1 MTTVGTLGRLTSLG
15 TRPPGIPGTARST
28 PPFTG
33 VTTPGIT
40 ADGTTLG
47 IIVLSTTTV
56 GMIRGT
62 TALTTM
68 VGMADGTTLGSMIPG
83 IMILGIMI
91 LGIMEDGTATTAG
104 MADTPGTTMAGATD
118 TVLIGVVSAEA
129 TGSIGLE

>member
-15 TRPPGIPGTARST
+15 TRPHGIPGIARST
-28 PPFTG
+28 PPSTG
-33 VTTPGIT
+33 ATTPGFM

-47 IIVLSTTTV
+47 IIVLSTTMV

-62 TALTTM
+62 TALTTT
-68 VGMADGTTLGSMIPG
+68 VGMAAGTTLGSMIP
-83 IMILGIMI
+83 GIMI

-129 TGSIGLE
+129 TGSIGPE